1 MKELRSS
8 LRRSPCIEQGMTCG
22 SQRTTPNNVCWK
34 CRYNMT
40 LEECNEDRAPLRP
53 LNQSKPEKS
62 PSNRNRPMIHPC
74 VDPPVCEDCQKLEL
88 SFFDPGCP
96 GCHDILVNPNTKV
109 PEIFA
114 ILRQWTPQ
122 TQLNLDLLVNEI
134 LKRGGHIN
142 DRDGLTDM
150 TLLHYASK
158 SGAAGIGDPDLAS
171 EVVSMLLSQGA
182 DPNIRCRWTNMTALH
197 YAAYFDVVPVIK
209 ILLKATKALDI
220 DSRCTEFD
228 NGTALH
234 IAASNLA
241 HEAVKVL
248 LQNGANSLVKDDMDR
263 KPLDCIP
270 DPTALD
276 CDPDMPKTV
285 MKLKK
290 TLQEADSESDKRPPP
305 NYDLVQSKVTLQALG
320 INLGDK
326 VVVGGIKTGTLR
338 YCGPTEFASGV
349 WAGIDLDD
357 EAGKNDG
364 SIGGISYFNCSPK
377 HGIFAP
383 ISKISK
389 PGSVVKSA
397 PSPVKQAPVNQ
408 GNVDVSH
415 VTSKVDSGMLEK
427 AAATSTP
434 RRSSGLSK
442 SRTSSISSLAEIEV
456 GDRVIVAGQRKGTIK
471 FVGETKFAPGI
482 WYGIELDRAAGKND
496 GSVNGMKY
504 FTCKMKHGV
513 FAPLSRIQ
521 KISRRKVSAF
531 RLRLGDKRFSSNE
544 SLETISWGAVSE
556 RVDKRASGPSHLR
569 DGRPRTPNKRP
580 KSGTPDGIM
589 RTPGS
594 SSNFK
599 LEVGMSVFCNNELG
613 NVRYIGPTDF
623 GDGIWVGVEL
633 RTAKGKN
640 DGSVQGKRYFSCKN
654 EHGLIVRPNKIT
666 VRGING
672 AKLVSEMYGQTNSET
687 THTNGDVK

>member
-415 VTSKVDSGMLEK
+415 VTSKVDSG
-427 AAATSTP
+427 
-434 RRSSGLSK
+434 LSK

-531 RLRLGDKRFSSNE
+531 RLRITPEMEERLGDKRFSSNE

>member
-521 KISRRKVSAF
+521 KEHIKRK
-531 RLRLGDKRFSSNE
+531 RLGDKRFSSNE